1 MNDFATE
8 LKELIDRHLD
18 RPGVTAEDIIG
29 DLMDAIERVDEEDD
43 DE

>member
-18 RPGVTAEDIIG
+18 RPGVAVEDIIS
-29 DLMDAIERVDEEDD
+29 DLMDAIERLEDNDE
-43 DE
+43 